1 MPCIRGGFTRTSVE
15 AAVMVVERRGEE
27 RRTGHQTTRDED
39 DRTGWGKS
47 FDIPK
52 ALVWASYK
60 QVKANRGSA
69 GCDKQT
75 MQQFDE
81 NRDQNLYKI
90 WNRLSSGS
98 YFPPPVLRK
107 EIPKADGRV
116 RVLGIPSLSLIHI

>member
-1 MPCIRGGFTRTSVE
+1 MVEEQRG
-15 AAVMVVERRGEE
+15 AERRIGM
-27 RRTGHQTTRDED
+27 QTTQHED
-39 DRTGWGKS
+39 DLFCRGKT

-69 GCDKQT
+69 GCDRQT

-81 NRDQNLYKI
+81 NRDRNLYKI

-116 RVLGIPSLSLIHI
+116 RV